1 LNIILRDQYPLM
13 SEERPNSQNK
23 TWLDKLS
30 TFFSDDP
37 NDRHDLKEILR
48 EAAERN
54 VVDSETLSTL
64 EGALQISDM
73 QVRDIMVPRSQMVC
87 IKSEDSIKE
96 FLPSVI
102 ESAHSRFPVLGEGKD
117 EVLGVLLAK
126 DLLPLILNEQ
136 REDFNIT
143 DILRSATFV
152 PESKRLNILLKEFRA
167 TRNHMAIVADEFGGI
182 AGIVTIEDVLEQIVG
197 EIEDEHD
204 QEDDDSFIK
213 ELDHDVRMVKAL
225 TPIEDFNHHF
235 GTKFDDKEFDTIGGI
250 VVQHFGR
257 VPECDEAITIK
268 KWRFKIVNG
277 NARRINLMEV
287 TPV

>member
-1 LNIILRDQYPLM
+1 M
-13 SEERPNSQNK
+13 SEERLSSQSK

-30 TFFSDDP
+30 TLFSDDP
-37 NDRHDLKEILR
+37 NDRQDLKDILR

-54 VVDSETLSTL
+54 VVDTETLSIL
-64 EGALQISDM
+64 EGALQVSDM

-87 IKSEDSIKE
+87 IKAEESLKE
-96 FLPSVI
+96 FLPSII
-102 ESAHSRFPVLGEGKD
+102 ESAHSRFPVLGEDQD

-126 DLLPLILNEQ
+126 DLLPLILNENL
-136 REDFNIT
+136 ENFNVK
-143 DILRSATFV
+143 DLLRAAAFV

-204 QEDDDSFIK
+204 QGDDDSFIT
-213 ELDHDVRMVKAL
+213 ELDNNVRMVKAL
-225 TPIEDFNHHF
+225 TTIEDFNQHF
-235 GTKFDDKEFDTIGGI
+235 ETKFDEKEFDTIGGI

-257 VPECDEAITIK
+257 VPECDEAITIND
-268 KWRFKIVNG
+268 WRFKVVNG
-277 NARRINLMEV
+277 TGRRINLMEV
-287 TPV
+287 TPID

>member
-1 LNIILRDQYPLM
+1 M
-13 SEERPNSQNK
+13 SEERPSSQSK
-23 TWLDKLS
+23 SWLDKLS
-30 TFFSDDP
+30 TLFSDDP
-37 NDRHDLKEILR
+37 NDRQDLKDILR

-73 QVRDIMVPRSQMVC
+73 QVRDIMVPRSQMVY
-87 IKSEDSIKE
+87 IKAEHSIKE

-102 ESAHSRFPVLGEGKD
+102 ESAHSRFPVLGEDKD

-197 EIEDEHD
+197 DIEDEHD
-204 QEDDDSFIK
+204 QDDDDSFIK
-213 ELDHDVRMVKAL
+213 KLDHDVRMVKAL
-225 TPIEDFNHHF
+225 TPVEDFNEHF
-235 GTKFDDKEFDTIGGI
+235 NTKFDEKEFDTIAGI

-257 VPECDEAITIK
+257 VPECDEAITIN

-287 TPV
+287 TPIS

>member
-1 LNIILRDQYPLM
+1 M
-13 SEERPNSQNK
+13 SEERLSSQSK

-30 TFFSDDP
+30 TLFSDDP
-37 NDRHDLKEILR
+37 NDRQDLKEILR

-54 VVDSETLSTL
+54 VVDTETLSIL
-64 EGALQISDM
+64 EGALQVSDM

-87 IKSEDSIKE
+87 IKAEESLKE
-96 FLPSVI
+96 FLPSII
-102 ESAHSRFPVLGEGKD
+102 ESAHSRFPVLGEDQD

-126 DLLPLILNEQ
+126 DLIPLILNDD
-136 REDFNIT
+136 REDFNVK
-143 DILRSATFV
+143 DLLRAAAFV

-213 ELDHDVRMVKAL
+213 VLDNDVRMVKAL
-225 TPIEDFNHHF
+225 TPIDDFNQHF
-235 GTKFDDKEFDTIGGI
+235 DTKFDDKEFDTIGGI
-250 VVQHFGR
+250 VIQHFGR
-257 VPECDEAITIK
+257 VPECDEAITIND
-268 KWRFKIVNG
+268 WRFKVVNG
-277 NARRINLMEV
+277 TGRRINLMEV
-287 TPV
+287 TPVD

>member
-1 LNIILRDQYPLM
+1 M
-13 SEERPNSQNK
+13 SEERLSSQSK

-30 TFFSDDP
+30 TLFSDDP
-37 NDRHDLKEILR
+37 NDRQDLKEILR

-54 VVDSETLSTL
+54 VVDTETLSIL
-64 EGALQISDM
+64 EGALQVSDM

-87 IKSEDSIKE
+87 IKAEESLKE
-96 FLPSVI
+96 FLPSII
-102 ESAHSRFPVLGEGKD
+102 ESAHSRFPVLGEDQD

-126 DLLPLILNEQ
+126 DLIPLILNED
-136 REDFNIT
+136 REDFNVK
-143 DILRSATFV
+143 DLLRAAAFV

-213 ELDHDVRMVKAL
+213 VLDNDVRMVKAL
-225 TPIEDFNHHF
+225 TPIDDFNQHF
-235 GTKFDDKEFDTIGGI
+235 DTKFDDKEFDTIGGI
-250 VVQHFGR
+250 VIQHFGR
-257 VPECDEAITIK
+257 VPECDEAITIND
-268 KWRFKIVNG
+268 WRFKVVNG
-277 NARRINLMEV
+277 TGRRINLMEV
-287 TPV
+287 TPVD

>member
-1 LNIILRDQYPLM
+1 M
-13 SEERPNSQNK
+13 SEERLSSQSK

-30 TFFSDDP
+30 TLFSDDP
-37 NDRHDLKEILR
+37 NDRQDLKEILR

-54 VVDSETLSTL
+54 VVDTETLSIL
-64 EGALQISDM
+64 EGALQVSDM

-87 IKSEDSIKE
+87 IKAEESLKE
-96 FLPSVI
+96 FLPSII
-102 ESAHSRFPVLGEGKD
+102 ESAHSRFPVLGEDQD

-126 DLLPLILNEQ
+126 DLIPLILNDD
-136 REDFNIT
+136 REDFNVK
-143 DILRSATFV
+143 DLLRAAAFV

-213 ELDHDVRMVKAL
+213 VLDNDVRMVKAL
-225 TPIEDFNHHF
+225 TPIDDFNQHF
-235 GTKFDDKEFDTIGGI
+235 DTKFDDKEFDTIGGI
-250 VVQHFGR
+250 VIQHFGR
-257 VPECDEAITIK
+257 VPECDEAITIND
-268 KWRFKIVNG
+268 WRFKVVNG
-277 NARRINLMEV
+277 TGRRINLMEV
-287 TPV
+287 TPID

>member
-1 LNIILRDQYPLM
+1 M
-13 SEERPNSQNK
+13 SEERLSSQSK

-30 TFFSDDP
+30 TLFSDDP
-37 NDRHDLKEILR
+37 NDRQDLKEILR

-54 VVDSETLSTL
+54 VVDTETLSIL
-64 EGALQISDM
+64 EGALQVSDM

-87 IKSEDSIKE
+87 IKAEESLKE
-96 FLPSVI
+96 FLPSI
-102 ESAHSRFPVLGEGKD
+102 IASAHSRFPVLGEDQD

-126 DLLPLILNEQ
+126 DLIPLILNDD
-136 REDFNIT
+136 REDFNVK
-143 DILRSATFV
+143 DLLRAAAFV

-213 ELDHDVRMVKAL
+213 VLDNDVRMVKAL
-225 TPIEDFNHHF
+225 TPIDDFNQHF
-235 GTKFDDKEFDTIGGI
+235 DTKFDDKEFDTIGGI
-250 VVQHFGR
+250 VIQHFGR
-257 VPECDEAITIK
+257 VPECDEAITIND
-268 KWRFKIVNG
+268 WRFKVVNG
-277 NARRINLMEV
+277 TGRRINLMEV
-287 TPV
+287 TPVD

>member
-1 LNIILRDQYPLM
+1 M
-13 SEERPNSQNK
+13 SEERLSSQSK

-30 TFFSDDP
+30 TLFSDDP
-37 NDRHDLKEILR
+37 NDRQDLKEILR

-54 VVDSETLSTL
+54 VVDTETLSIL
-64 EGALQISDM
+64 EGALQVSDM

-87 IKSEDSIKE
+87 IKAEESLKE
-96 FLPSVI
+96 FLPSII
-102 ESAHSRFPVLGEGKD
+102 ESAHSRFPVLGEDQD

-126 DLLPLILNEQ
+126 DLIPLILNDD
-136 REDFNIT
+136 REDFNVK
-143 DILRSATFV
+143 DLLRAAAFV

-213 ELDHDVRMVKAL
+213 VLDNDVRMVKAL
-225 TPIEDFNHHF
+225 TPIDDFNQHF
-235 GTKFDDKEFDTIGGI
+235 DTKFDDKEFDTIGGI
-250 VVQHFGR
+250 VIQHFGR
-257 VPECDEAITIK
+257 VPE
-268 KWRFKIVNG
+268 
-277 NARRINLMEV
+277 
-287 TPV
+287 

>member
-1 LNIILRDQYPLM
+1 M
-13 SEERPNSQNK
+13 SEERPSSQSK
-23 TWLDKLS
+23 SWLDKLS
-30 TFFSDDP
+30 TLFSDDP
-37 NDRHDLKEILR
+37 NDRQDLKDILR

-73 QVRDIMVPRSQMVC
+73 QVRDIMVPRSQMVY
-87 IKSEDSIKE
+87 IKAEHSIKE

-102 ESAHSRFPVLGEGKD
+102 ESAHSRFPVLGEDKD

-136 REDFNIT
+136 REDFNNT

-182 AGIVTIEDVLEQIVG
+182 AGIVTIEDVLEQIVVD
-197 EIEDEHD
+197 IEDEHD
-204 QEDDDSFIK
+204 QVDDDSFIK
-213 ELDHDVRMVKAL
+213 KLDHDVRMVKAL
-225 TPIEDFNHHF
+225 TPVEDFNEHF
-235 GTKFDDKEFDTIGGI
+235 NTKFDEKEFDTIAGI

-257 VPECDEAITIK
+257 VPECDEAITIN

-287 TPV
+287 TPIS

>member
-1 LNIILRDQYPLM
+1 M
-13 SEERPNSQNK
+13 SEERLSNQSK

-30 TFFSDDP
+30 TLFSDDP
-37 NDRHDLKEILR
+37 NDRQDLKEILR

-54 VVDSETLSTL
+54 VVDTETLSIL
-64 EGALQISDM
+64 EGALQVSDM

-87 IKSEDSIKE
+87 IKAEESLKE
-96 FLPSVI
+96 FLPSII
-102 ESAHSRFPVLGEGKD
+102 ESAHSRFPVLGEDQD

-126 DLLPLILNEQ
+126 DLIPLILNDDSENF
-136 REDFNIT
+136 DLK
-143 DILRSATFV
+143 DLLRAAAFV

-213 ELDHDVRMVKAL
+213 VLDNNVRMVKAL
-225 TPIEDFNHHF
+225 TPIDDFNQHF
-235 GTKFDDKEFDTIGGI
+235 NTKFDDKEFDTIGGI
-250 VVQHFGR
+250 VIQHFGR
-257 VPECDEAITIK
+257 VPECDEAITIND
-268 KWRFKIVNG
+268 WRFKVVNG
-277 NARRINLMEV
+277 TGRRINLMEV
-287 TPV
+287 TPID

>member
-1 LNIILRDQYPLM
+1 M
-13 SEERPNSQNK
+13 SEERLSSQSK

-30 TFFSDDP
+30 TLFSDDP
-37 NDRHDLKEILR
+37 NDRQDLKEILR

-54 VVDSETLSTL
+54 VVDTETLSIL
-64 EGALQISDM
+64 EGALQVSDM

-87 IKSEDSIKE
+87 IKAEESLKE
-96 FLPSVI
+96 FLPSI
-102 ESAHSRFPVLGEGKD
+102 IASAHSRFPVLGEDQD

-126 DLLPLILNEQ
+126 DLIPLILNESL
-136 REDFNIT
+136 EDFNIK
-143 DILRSATFV
+143 DLLRAAAFV

-213 ELDHDVRMVKAL
+213 VLDNDVRMVKAL
-225 TPIEDFNHHF
+225 TPIDDFNQHF
-235 GTKFDDKEFDTIGGI
+235 DTKFDDKEFDTIGGI
-250 VVQHFGR
+250 VIQHFGR
-257 VPECDEAITIK
+257 VPECDEAITIND
-268 KWRFKIVNG
+268 WRFKVVNG
-277 NARRINLMEV
+277 TGRRINLMEV
-287 TPV
+287 TPVD